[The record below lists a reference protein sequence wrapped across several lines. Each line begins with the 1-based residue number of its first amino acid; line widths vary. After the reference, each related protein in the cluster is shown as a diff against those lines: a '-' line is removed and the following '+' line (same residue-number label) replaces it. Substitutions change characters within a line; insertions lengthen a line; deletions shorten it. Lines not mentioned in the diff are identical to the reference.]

1 MALDFFNAIILSQC
15 RQRKQFCK
23 ERLTENAESV
33 VHGHHNHV
41 AVGGQDAG
49 VKHIS
54 GALHVG
60 PSVDEQHHRLLPAVT
75 NICRNKGGEEA
86 EHREKIKSIK
96 CIYAS
101 HIHFD
106 RALCSIA
113 MCRANRGVHR
123 WMKAALFPAATCRL
137 VRMSLR

>member
-1 MALDFFNAIILSQC
+1 MIILSQC
-15 RQRKQFCK
+15 RHGKRFGFCK
-23 ERLTENAESV
+23 ERLTENAEPV

-41 AVGGQDAG
+41 AVGSQDAG

-54 GALHVG
+54 GAFHVG

-75 NICRNKGGEEA
+75 NICTNKAGEEA
-86 EHREKIKSIK
+86 EHREKMKSIK

-106 RALCSIA
+106 PALYRSQYAEQTEECTS
-113 MCRANRGVHR
+113 G
-123 WMKAALFPAATCRL
+123 
-137 VRMSLR
+137 

>member
-1 MALDFFNAIILSQC
+1 MIILSRC
-15 RQRKQFCK
+15 RHRKQFGVWN
-23 ERLTENAESV
+23 ERLTKNAEPV

-54 GALHVG
+54 GAFHVR
-60 PSVDEQHHRLLPAVT
+60 PSMDEQHHRLLPAVT
-75 NICRNKGGEEA
+75 NICTNKGGEEA

-106 RALCSIA
+106 PALCSIA
-113 MCRANRGVHR
+113 ICRANRGVHL